1 MWLFSFFITICALSS
16 SAVLALLEEK
26 FVGFNNTDE
35 SFEIT
40 EATIVADATDFV
52 GIHIALKSLTN
63 DYEAITG
70 TRPTLRNI
78 TTNST
83 KLDASEPIGTGSVII
98 VGSVDS
104 GLIQRLS
111 SEGVLDVT
119 DVRGK
124 WEVFKT
130 AIIEAPMAGLPK
142 ALVIVGSD
150 KRGTIYGIHTLAEQ
164 SGQSPYD
171 EVLSKIEVFY

>member
-1 MWLFSFFITICALSS
+1 MWLFGFFITICAFSS

-26 FVGFNNTDE
+26 FVGFNITDG

-40 EATIVADATDFV
+40 GATVVADTTDFAGV
-52 GIHIALKSLTN
+52 HIALKSLAN

-70 TRPTLRNI
+70 TRPILRNI

-83 KLDASEPIGTGSVII
+83 KLDASEPVSTGNAII

-104 GLIQRLS
+104 GVIQQLS
-111 SEGVLDVT
+111 SQGVLDVS

-130 AIIEAPMAGLPK
+130 ATIEAPLAGVSR

-164 SGQSPYD
+164 SGQSPYA
-171 EVLSKIEVFY
+171 ELLPKFSALY

>member
-1 MWLFSFFITICALSS
+1 
-16 SAVLALLEEK
+16 
-26 FVGFNNTDE
+26 
-35 SFEIT
+35 
-40 EATIVADATDFV
+40 
-52 GIHIALKSLTN
+52 
-63 DYEAITG
+63 
-70 TRPTLRNI
+70 
-78 TTNST
+78 
-83 KLDASEPIGTGSVII
+83 
-98 VGSVDS
+98 
-104 GLIQRLS
+104 
-111 SEGVLDVT
+111 
-119 DVRGK
+119 VRGK